1 MFNIKLNNLMKDIQW
16 SFVSLATSSIAH
28 LLLRI
33 ALGRE
38 LGPSGLG
45 LYTLIFTIYLFGT
58 QFATFGIETALTK
71 YVAEYR
77 DDSLKTNKYIS
88 SGIAGS
94 FISGFIIGIV
104 LYLFSDFISL
114 KIFHNSEMIYLLKIT
129 AFCFPF
135 IAIQKAV
142 QGILN
147 GFRSMKYFAYLNISQ
162 NTLIVVLSVLFVS
175 FLKTGIEGAIFGLIV
190 PTILIGILSILFI
203 KNNFVFYTD
212 MLKGILK
219 DLSWFGFYVVLA
231 NSIGVVNTQ
240 IDSLMIGHFMG
251 ETDVGYYAIAT
262 IFMQGIILIPSAVQ
276 RITTP
281 IIATYYGKK
290 DYYSIG
296 KLIKST
302 MLKVFVTTLFISLC
316 IAVFGKF
323 IIIALFKDFLPAY
336 SPMLILLIG
345 YTIYSSVISV
355 GGALSSVGK
364 VKVIFKI
371 SIFCTLI
378 NVLLNIMLIPKYGL
392 LGASIASSTSL
403 ILTSS
408 IHMYCIKRYILESK
422 PSEILLKGTKLN
434 IPFSMKLNK

>member
-33 ALGRE
+33 AIGRE

-94 FISGFIIGIV
+94 FISGFIIGVV
-104 LYLFSDFISL
+104 LYSFSDFISL
-114 KIFHNSEMIYLLKIT
+114 RIFHNSEMIYLLKIT

-142 QGILN
+142 QGVLN

-212 MLKGILK
+212 MLKSILK

-240 IDSLMIGHFMG
+240 IDSLMIGHFME

-316 IAVFGKF
+316 VAVFGKF

-408 IHMYCIKRYILESK
+408 IHMCCIKRYILESK
-422 PSEILLKGTKLN
+422 PSEILLKGNKFKM
-434 IPFSMKLNK
+434 PFSVKLK